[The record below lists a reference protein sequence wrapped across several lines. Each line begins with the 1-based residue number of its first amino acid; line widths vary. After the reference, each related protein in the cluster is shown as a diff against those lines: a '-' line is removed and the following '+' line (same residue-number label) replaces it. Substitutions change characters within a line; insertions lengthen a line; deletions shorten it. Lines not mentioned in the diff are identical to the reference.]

1 MDKYINI
8 LVIDDNFKTQNGLK
22 EILSEN
28 GTNILI
34 SKSYEETLTIVSRKK
49 IGIIILNIDTETPKN
64 ITYIKEVS
72 LIQNTYLI
80 SLTNNEYKGI
90 KSVKGLNKGAVDYI
104 TLPLTP
110 NLIKAKVDVFKSLYF
125 KDLKINQ
132 LLKNIFPE
140 NVLSDLNEQGKF
152 LPRRIE
158 NGVVLFTDFVH
169 FSQKSKEIR
178 PMELL
183 KKLEHYFN
191 FFEKV
196 VHRFKLEKIKTI
208 GDSYMVIGGVNDSIK
223 QPAIR
228 ACLAAIEIKNFVIQ
242 EKLKAKAAQKDYWDI
257 RIGIHSGPLVAG
269 IIGTKKLSFDV
280 WGDTVNI
287 ASRAEQAS
295 EENEITVT
303 KSIVNQIGDFFDIQE
318 RGGIEI
324 KKRGGTIKMFFLKK
338 IKLEYSLFSKGI
350 TPNTDLRILCDLSNV
365 NFESMRTDILNL
377 LKNQLP
383 KKLTYHNVEHT
394 LEVEKTALYLAEIE
408 GLNEEDIIILQTAIL
423 YHDYGFTVENEDNE
437 KHAIKFALDNLP
449 KYGYTQ
455 KQVQIIIDIISVTK
469 KDAATPRNVLEK
481 IMLDAD
487 HDYLGREDYFFIVKK
502 LRLELE
508 NYGGKMTEKNW
519 VLFQINYLENKH
531 RFYTE
536 TAKNFRV
543 QTKKENIKKLK
554 QKLKNESI
562 Y

>member
-208 GDSYMVIGGVNDSIK
+208 GDSYMVIGGVTDSIK

-383 KKLTYHNVEHT
+383 KKLTYHNV
-394 LEVEKTALYLAEIE
+394 
-408 GLNEEDIIILQTAIL
+408 
-423 YHDYGFTVENEDNE
+423 
-437 KHAIKFALDNLP
+437 
-449 KYGYTQ
+449 
-455 KQVQIIIDIISVTK
+455 
-469 KDAATPRNVLEK
+469 
-481 IMLDAD
+481 
-487 HDYLGREDYFFIVKK
+487 
-502 LRLELE
+502 
-508 NYGGKMTEKNW
+508 
-519 VLFQINYLENKH
+519 
-531 RFYTE
+531 
-536 TAKNFRV
+536 
-543 QTKKENIKKLK
+543 
-554 QKLKNESI
+554 
-562 Y
+562 